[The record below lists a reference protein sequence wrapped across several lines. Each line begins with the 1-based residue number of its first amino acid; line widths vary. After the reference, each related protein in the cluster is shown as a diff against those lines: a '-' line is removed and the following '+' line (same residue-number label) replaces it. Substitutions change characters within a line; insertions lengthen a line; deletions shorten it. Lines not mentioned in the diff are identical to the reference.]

1 MSAPFQKS
9 AIGALSI
16 LSRLF
21 AQAEQ
26 DTGKLQ
32 SPQLLEM
39 LTLCRETNLRLPILE
54 VFSKVADSGPVITL
68 IGGQSDFARE
78 IALQMGLEI
87 SPVDVPDTPLLWWFE
102 SGAKERTLIQVG
114 AAERELSE
122 SALKAL
128 LSSPLPPDR
137 VTVLHKEVPSDSQW
151 RFAWLPDP
159 EALAMH
165 VGWPAVLEA
174 LVGAQIMLFVGDEA
188 PSAFQPW
195 FLRPGLIMRQY
206 AATEYVR
213 DDIRVPLLAELAAM
227 KEQSYP
233 EQQAVHAATWN
244 FLLPR
249 LVDQLDSLRQQYA
262 LEIDRQNMKLQ
273 TTRQTLGEYRRN
285 WSNGIKNSLDDF
297 FGKKANGQAMAALL
311 DPKQTGPTTGTY
323 LKALALPS
331 LWKKLHELLTDRLGE
346 FVPGLSALATRV
358 SLRSISLKEVE
369 MRWNP
374 AALAQQIEDELDSKR
389 SFQHGG
395 GERSGIFGSLTGKNE
410 EIAGA
415 RKAQITR
422 ANKTVQNII
431 EQDFLQWCDNVL
443 HTVEQR
449 VRVQIAAAQ
458 VNQGLPDIESLRN
471 GLTGID
477 RLTAMLEGKRDETRA
492 EPSKRVGA
500 LLRGWSQRRWI
511 RRFAPAA

>member
-1 MSAPFQKS
+1 MSERFQKS

-16 LSRLF
+16 LSRLL
-21 AQAEQ
+21 AQAEE
-26 DTGKLQ
+26 DSTKLE

-39 LTLCRETNLRLPILE
+39 LTLCRETNLRLPVLE
-54 VFSKVADSGPVITL
+54 VFSKVADSGPLITL
-68 IGGQSDFARE
+68 IGGQASYAGE
-78 IALQMGLEI
+78 IAEQMGLAI
-87 SPVDVPDTPLLWWFE
+87 APIDVPETPLMWFFE
-102 SGAKERTLIQVG
+102 GGAKERTLIQVG
-114 AAERELSE
+114 ATERELSDT
-122 SALKAL
+122 ALNAL

-137 VTVLHKEVPSDSQW
+137 VTMLHKVVQSDSSW

-165 VGWPAVLEA
+165 AGWPAVLEA
-174 LVGAQIMLFVGDEA
+174 LVGAQVIVFIGDDV
-188 PSAFQPW
+188 PSAFQTW
-195 FLRPGLIMRQY
+195 FSRPGLIVRQF
-206 AATEYVR
+206 AATEFVR
-213 DDIRVPLLAELAAM
+213 DDVRLPLLEELALM
-227 KEQSYP
+227 NEQSYS

-249 LVDQLDSLRQQYA
+249 IVDQLDSLRQQYT

-285 WSNGIKNSLDDF
+285 WSNGIKNELDDF
-297 FGKKANGQAMAALL
+297 FSKKATGQAMSALL
-311 DPKQTGPTTGTY
+311 DPKQSGPTTETY
-323 LKALALPS
+323 LKALSLPS

-346 FVPGLSALATRV
+346 FVPGLGALATRV
-358 SLRSISLKEVE
+358 ELRSISLKEVE

-374 AALAQQIEDELDSKR
+374 AALAQQLEDELNAKR
-389 SFQHGG
+389 TFQQGG
-395 GERSGIFGSLTGKNE
+395 GEKSGLVGALMGKND
-410 EIAGA
+410 EIVSA

-422 ANKTVQNII
+422 AGKTVQSVI
-431 EQDFLQWCDNVL
+431 EQDFLQWSDNVL

-458 VNQGLPDIESLRN
+458 VNQGLPDIESLRT

-477 RLTAMLEGKRDETRA
+477 RLTAMLEGKRDETRS
-492 EPSKRVGA
+492 EPVKRVGS

-511 RRFAPAA
+511 RRYAPSI